1 MLEYIDA
8 AIGRREPL
16 SKIIKLLSLFCLAD
30 DGFASKTFD
39 QYRRDIIQVNC
50 LCTQQRKDVTKLSA
64 NQMGS
69 HGRCARA
76 ECVGAHLVSR
86 HECYVGYTAHVY
98 VSCRA
103 GWGCSLF
110 GSLQMVPLRYSVE
123 GVVFC
128 GLL

>member
-39 QYRRDIIQVNC
+39 QYRRDIVQVNC
-50 LCTQQRKDVTKLSA
+50 LCTAAPNVAKRSA
-64 NQMGS
+64 DQMGS

-76 ECVGAHLVSR
+76 ECVGATSCQGTSAMLATQPT
-86 HECYVGYTAHVY
+86 C

-103 GWGCSLF
+103 GWGRSRF
-110 GSLQMVPLRYSVE
+110 GSLQMVPLRYAVE

-128 GLL
+128 GVL